1 MRDTQ
6 IKRDNIY
13 VGSVEFGGIIRRK
26 GNLKIK
32 LGVKLGDLYMTS
44 SQGSRSILFVKGTD
58 NKAYDILNLGYHYP
72 ILTNESNYQEGEQYN
87 EYLVTGIFNL
97 GPLLKKLGF
106 DEYVNIS
113 EISMIKY
120 IFTYNFWLKKCHL
133 FGVGPLTSEEM
144 GSYTYISDYEYLSPL
159 HTKGILNAIEIGDT
173 YYGVK
178 EKGELPVEYFDILKR
193 HKMPTKGE
201 IIADRILGLYC
212 QSDYGHLNSA
222 PFTPKRPERRYMRR
236 RMIQR

>member
-32 LGVKLGDLYMTS
+32 PGVKPGDLYMTS
-44 SQGSRSILFVKGTD
+44 SQVSRSILFVKGTD
-58 NKAYDILNLGYHYP
+58 NKAYDILNIGYNYP
-72 ILTNESNYQEGEQYN
+72 ILTKESNYQEREQYN

-97 GPLLKKLGF
+97 GPLLKELGF
-106 DEYVNIS
+106 DEYINLS
-113 EISMIKY
+113 EINMIKY
-120 IFTYNFWLKKCHL
+120 IFTYDFLIKNCHL
-133 FGVGPLTSEEM
+133 FGVGPLTCEEM
-144 GSYTYISDYEYLSPL
+144 ESYRGCSTFLSPSY
-159 HTKGILNAIEIGDT
+159 KEGKLNVTQIGNT

-178 EKGELPVEYFDILKR
+178 EEGVLPVEYFDVLKG
-193 HKMPTKGE
+193 HNQPTRFE
-201 IIADRILGLYC
+201 IIADRILGHYC

-222 PFTPKRPERRYMRR
+222 PFKPKRPERRYMRR
-236 RMIQR
+236 RMLQRW

>member
-26 GNLKIK
+26 GNLTIK
-32 LGVKLGDLYMTS
+32 PGVKPGDLYMSS
-44 SQGSRSILFVKGTD
+44 SQVSRSILFVKGTD

-97 GPLLKKLGF
+97 GPLLKELGF
-106 DEYVNIS
+106 DEYINLS
-113 EISMIKY
+113 EINMIKY
-120 IFTYNFWLKKCHL
+120 IFTYDFLIKNCHL
-133 FGVGPLTSEEM
+133 FGVGLLTSEEM
-144 GSYTYISDYEYLSPL
+144 ESYRGCSTYLSPSY
-159 HTKGILNAIEIGDT
+159 KEGKLNVTQIGNN

-178 EKGELPVEYFDILKR
+178 EEGVLPVEYFDVLKG
-193 HKMPTKGE
+193 HNQPTRFE
-201 IIADRILGLYC
+201 IFADRILGHYC
-212 QSDYGHLNSA
+212 SIYGDLEKA
-222 PFTPKRPERRYMRR
+222 PFKPKGPERRYMRR
-236 RMIQR
+236 RMLQR